1 MNIPATMRGHMWLNK
16 VASVLGPL
24 IANLLALIANLLAL
38 ITLAL
43 LFLVLFCTLLECH
56 HAPSTPKCNHV

>member
-1 MNIPATMRGHMWLNK
+1 MCGHMWLNK

-38 ITLAL
+38 ITYYHLIIIII
-43 LFLVLFCTLLECH
+43 TLITCYSAH
-56 HAPSTPKCNHV
+56 C